1 MYNIQH
7 LELLK
12 YIEKKSIRLKEKG
25 KKIASKTMVYER
37 KKKKEKRE
45 ERKKIE
51 VSLQN
56 ELNKSEINLSQKR
69 QKKCE
74 KKDIKKIVY
83 FSCVFRR
90 HQFTNFLIAF

>member
-37 KKKKEKRE
+37 KKKKEK
-45 ERKKIE
+45 K
-51 VSLQN
+51 
-56 ELNKSEINLSQKR
+56 
-69 QKKCE
+69 E
-74 KKDIKKIVY
+74 KKLKFLCK
-83 FSCVFRR
+83 
-90 HQFTNFLIAF
+90 TN